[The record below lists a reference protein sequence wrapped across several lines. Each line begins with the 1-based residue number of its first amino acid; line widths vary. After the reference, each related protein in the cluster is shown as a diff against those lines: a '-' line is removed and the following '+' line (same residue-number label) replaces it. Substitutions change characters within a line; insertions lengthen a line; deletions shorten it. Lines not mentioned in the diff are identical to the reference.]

1 MNVIQKSL
9 LDLIPLTVVA
19 VVIALISANTV
30 RDVSQTYDNII
41 SVEAE
46 VLVNLRDAQN
56 AILQWNADVKEGAS
70 LVRNNGDKA
79 KEKFRSVT
87 VTIDK
92 YLFNLRSAR
101 QNIETFLKQAAAG
114 KDGPL
119 KNKANNPKALSA
131 VDLLN
136 DSEMSLSEILALID
150 VLETEALAINVQQ
163 LRISKLS
170 LGTGEEFDRAVSE
183 MGAAQNKLGDLV
195 ILALSANA
203 RAAQSVSAVGSDL
216 IGDVQVLNKINLD
229 VLDIEN
235 VLFDIEDIRKKLTK
249 LWGSTENKQIARQSA
264 YITMLK
270 ARLSALDFL
279 IEKAKG
285 SEGEIKDLIASRANV
300 INGKDRL
307 SLFINLDY
315 ASKSLAAVVELKSA
329 VDEFQTIGKKSLE
342 NLLEVSE
349 IVEETDAAAQANDRR
364 LTTTL
369 ELVNKRIDRLRET
382 TSETVSARQLNVWV
396 LTIAGILA
404 ALGIGFLVARITI
417 LNPMMVLTNVAREI
431 SETGNFSKRIGISST
446 DEIGKASQAI
456 DKLLDNTQG
465 AFLEIES
472 LFSKVAEGNLAARM
486 PEHYAGDIGRASDH
500 IATSLGRL
508 SSTLEKILLDV
519 QQVASASASAGE
531 AVGQIADGARAQ
543 VEATKGIQDRMS
555 TSAEIAGSVDESAK
569 STSAAAANAT
579 KVAALGSTVAG
590 DMVSIMGNIQENS
603 SKISEIVD
611 LIQDIAQQ
619 TTMLAINASIES
631 ARAGEAGRGFSVVAT
646 EVGKL
651 ADRSSSSVKNILEL
665 TTAADDQA
673 NRGTTQMGE
682 LQSEMLRIG
691 ETINEIERMM
701 AAIVQESTKQRE
713 ALDQVEEATNNLER
727 IGEANAVA
735 AEEITASMLQ
745 LSHIA
750 SNAKSSIDEFS
761 LGQSEHNDELPT
773 DDSETGNEGND
784 EIANADGVPDDQ

>member
-79 KEKFRSVT
+79 KEKFQSAT
-87 VTIDK
+87 FTIDE

-101 QNIETFLKQAAAG
+101 QTIETFLTQAAAG
-114 KDGPL
+114 KDGPS
-119 KNKANNPKALSA
+119 KNKANDPKALSA

-150 VLETEALAINVQQ
+150 GLETEALAINVQQ

-170 LGTGEEFDRAVSE
+170 FGTGAEFDRAVSE

-279 IEKAKG
+279 IEKVKG
-285 SEGEIKDLIASRANV
+285 SEAEIKDLIASRADV

-329 VDEFQTIGKKSLE
+329 VNEFQTIGKKSLE

-382 TSETVSARQLNVWV
+382 TSETVSARQLNVWA

-404 ALGIGFLVARITI
+404 ALGIGFLVARVTI

-446 DEIGKASQAI
+446 DEIGKASRAI

-745 LSHIA
+745 LSRIA

-761 LGQSEHNDELPT
+761 LGQSEHDDELPT

-784 EIANADGVPDDQ
+784 EIANADGVPDD

>member
-79 KEKFRSVT
+79 KEKFQSAT
-87 VTIDK
+87 FTIDE

-101 QNIETFLKQAAAG
+101 QTIETFLTQAAAG
-114 KDGPL
+114 KDGPS
-119 KNKANNPKALSA
+119 KNKANDPKALSA

-150 VLETEALAINVQQ
+150 GLETEALAINVQQ

-170 LGTGEEFDRAVSE
+170 FGTGAEFDGAVSE

-279 IEKAKG
+279 IEKVKG
-285 SEGEIKDLIASRANV
+285 SEAEIKDLIASRANV

-349 IVEETDAAAQANDRR
+349 IVEETESAAQANDRR

-369 ELVNKRIDRLRET
+369 KLVNKRIDRLRET
-382 TSETVSARQLNVWV
+382 TSETVSARQLNVWA

-404 ALGIGFLVARITI
+404 ALGIGFLVARVTI

-446 DEIGKASQAI
+446 DEIGKASRAI

-745 LSHIA
+745 LSRIA

-761 LGQSEHNDELPT
+761 LGQSEHDDELPT

-784 EIANADGVPDDQ
+784 EIANADGVPDD

>member
-1 MNVIQKSL
+1 
-9 LDLIPLTVVA
+9 
-19 VVIALISANTV
+19 
-30 RDVSQTYDNII
+30 
-41 SVEAE
+41 
-46 VLVNLRDAQN
+46 
-56 AILQWNADVKEGAS
+56 
-70 LVRNNGDKA
+70 
-79 KEKFRSVT
+79 
-87 VTIDK
+87 
-92 YLFNLRSAR
+92 
-101 QNIETFLKQAAAG
+101 
-114 KDGPL
+114 
-119 KNKANNPKALSA
+119 
-131 VDLLN
+131 
-136 DSEMSLSEILALID
+136 
-150 VLETEALAINVQQ
+150 
-163 LRISKLS
+163 
-170 LGTGEEFDRAVSE
+170 
-183 MGAAQNKLGDLV
+183 
-195 ILALSANA
+195 
-203 RAAQSVSAVGSDL
+203 
-216 IGDVQVLNKINLD
+216 
-229 VLDIEN
+229 
-235 VLFDIEDIRKKLTK
+235 
-249 LWGSTENKQIARQSA
+249 
-264 YITMLK
+264 
-270 ARLSALDFL
+270 
-279 IEKAKG
+279 
-285 SEGEIKDLIASRANV
+285 
-300 INGKDRL
+300 
-307 SLFINLDY
+307 
-315 ASKSLAAVVELKSA
+315 
-329 VDEFQTIGKKSLE
+329 
-342 NLLEVSE
+342 VSE

-369 ELVNKRIDRLRET
+369 KLVNKRIDRLRET
-382 TSETVSARQLNVWV
+382 TSETVSARQLNVWA

-404 ALGIGFLVARITI
+404 ALGIGFLVARVTI

-446 DEIGKASQAI
+446 DEIGKASRAI

-701 AAIVQESTKQRE
+701 AAVVQESTKQRE

-745 LSHIA
+745 LSRIA

-761 LGQSEHNDELPT
+761 LGQSEHDDELPT
-773 DDSETGNEGND
+773 DDSETGNDGND

>member
-79 KEKFRSVT
+79 KEKFQSAT
-87 VTIDK
+87 FTIDE

-101 QNIETFLKQAAAG
+101 QTIETFLTQAAAG
-114 KDGPL
+114 KDGPS
-119 KNKANNPKALSA
+119 KNKANDPKALSA

-150 VLETEALAINVQQ
+150 GLETEALAINVQQ

-170 LGTGEEFDRAVSE
+170 LGTGAEFDQAVSE

-279 IEKAKG
+279 IEKVKG
-285 SEGEIKDLIASRANV
+285 SEAEIKDLIASRANV

-382 TSETVSARQLNVWV
+382 TSETVSARQLNVWA

-404 ALGIGFLVARITI
+404 ALGIGFLVARVTI

-446 DEIGKASQAI
+446 DEIGKASRAI

-745 LSHIA
+745 LSRIA

-761 LGQSEHNDELPT
+761 LGQSEHDDELPT

>member
-79 KEKFRSVT
+79 KEKFQSAT
-87 VTIDK
+87 FTIDE

-101 QNIETFLKQAAAG
+101 QTIETFLTQAAAG
-114 KDGPL
+114 KDGPS
-119 KNKANNPKALSA
+119 KNKANDPKALSA

-150 VLETEALAINVQQ
+150 GLETEALAINVQQ

-170 LGTGEEFDRAVSE
+170 LGTGAEFDRAVSE

-279 IEKAKG
+279 IEKVKG
-285 SEGEIKDLIASRANV
+285 SEAEIKDLIASRANV

-307 SLFINLDY
+307 RLFINLDY
-315 ASKSLAAVVELKSA
+315 ASNSLAAVVELKSA

-382 TSETVSARQLNVWV
+382 TSETVSARQLNVWA

-404 ALGIGFLVARITI
+404 ALGIGFLVARVTI

-446 DEIGKASQAI
+446 DEIGKASRAI

-745 LSHIA
+745 LSRIA

-761 LGQSEHNDELPT
+761 LGQSEHDDELPT

-784 EIANADGVPDDQ
+784 EIANADGVPNDQ

>member
-79 KEKFRSVT
+79 KEKFQSAT
-87 VTIDK
+87 FTIDE

-101 QNIETFLKQAAAG
+101 QTIETFLTQAAAG
-114 KDGPL
+114 KDGPS
-119 KNKANNPKALSA
+119 KNKANDPKALSA

-150 VLETEALAINVQQ
+150 GLETEALAINVQQ

-279 IEKAKG
+279 IEKVKG
-285 SEGEIKDLIASRANV
+285 SEAEIKDLIASRANV

-349 IVEETDAAAQANDRR
+349 IVEETESAAQANDRR

-369 ELVNKRIDRLRET
+369 KLVNKRIDRLRET
-382 TSETVSARQLNVWV
+382 TSETVSARQLNVWA

-404 ALGIGFLVARITI
+404 ALGIGFLVARVTI

-446 DEIGKASQAI
+446 DEIGKASRAI

-745 LSHIA
+745 LSRIA

-761 LGQSEHNDELPT
+761 LGQSEHDDELPT

-784 EIANADGVPDDQ
+784 EIANADGVPDD

>member
-19 VVIALISANTV
+19 VVIALLSANTV

-79 KEKFRSVT
+79 REKFQSAT
-87 VTIDK
+87 FTIDE

-101 QNIETFLKQAAAG
+101 QTIETFLTQAAAG
-114 KDGPL
+114 KDGPS
-119 KNKANNPKALSA
+119 KNKANDPKALSA

-150 VLETEALAINVQQ
+150 GLETEALAINVQQ

-170 LGTGEEFDRAVSE
+170 LGTGAEFDQAVSE

-279 IEKAKG
+279 IEKVKG
-285 SEGEIKDLIASRANV
+285 SEAEIKDLIASRANV

-329 VDEFQTIGKKSLE
+329 VGEFQTIGKMSLE

-382 TSETVSARQLNVWV
+382 TSETVSARQLNVWA

-404 ALGIGFLVARITI
+404 ALGIGFLVARVTI

-446 DEIGKASQAI
+446 DEIGKASRAI

-673 NRGTTQMGE
+673 NRGATQMGE

-745 LSHIA
+745 LSRIA

-761 LGQSEHNDELPT
+761 LGQSENDDELPT
-773 DDSETGNEGND
+773 DDSETGNEGDD
-784 EIANADGVPDDQ
+784 EIANVDGVPDDQ

>member
-19 VVIALISANTV
+19 VVIALLSANTV

-79 KEKFRSVT
+79 REKFQSAT
-87 VTIDK
+87 FTIDE

-101 QNIETFLKQAAAG
+101 QTIETFLTQAAAG
-114 KDGPL
+114 KDGPS
-119 KNKANNPKALSA
+119 KNKANDPKALSA

-150 VLETEALAINVQQ
+150 GLETEALAINVQQ

-170 LGTGEEFDRAVSE
+170 LGTGAEFDQAVSE

-279 IEKAKG
+279 IEKVKG
-285 SEGEIKDLIASRANV
+285 SEAEIKDLIASRANV

-315 ASKSLAAVVELKSA
+315 ASKSLAAVIELKSA
-329 VDEFQTIGKKSLE
+329 VGEFQTIGKMSLE

-382 TSETVSARQLNVWV
+382 TSETVSARQLNVWA

-404 ALGIGFLVARITI
+404 ALGIGFLVARVTI

-446 DEIGKASQAI
+446 DEIGKASRAI

-673 NRGTTQMGE
+673 NRGATQMGE

-745 LSHIA
+745 LSRIA

-761 LGQSEHNDELPT
+761 LGQSEHDDELPT

>member
-79 KEKFRSVT
+79 KEKFQSAT
-87 VTIDK
+87 FTIDE

-101 QNIETFLKQAAAG
+101 QTIETFLTQAAAG
-114 KDGPL
+114 KDGPS
-119 KNKANNPKALSA
+119 KNKANDPKALSA

-150 VLETEALAINVQQ
+150 GLETEALAINVQQ

-170 LGTGEEFDRAVSE
+170 LGTGAEFDQAVSE

-279 IEKAKG
+279 IEKVKG
-285 SEGEIKDLIASRANV
+285 SEAEIKDLIASRANV

-382 TSETVSARQLNVWV
+382 TSETVSARQLNVWA

-404 ALGIGFLVARITI
+404 ALGIGFLVARVTI

-446 DEIGKASQAI
+446 DEIGKASRAI

-745 LSHIA
+745 LSRIA

-761 LGQSEHNDELPT
+761 LGQSENDDELPT
-773 DDSETGNEGND
+773 DDSETGNEGDD

>member
-79 KEKFRSVT
+79 KEKFQSAT
-87 VTIDK
+87 FTIDE

-101 QNIETFLKQAAAG
+101 QTIETFLTQAAAG
-114 KDGPL
+114 KDGPS
-119 KNKANNPKALSA
+119 KNKANDPKGLTA

-150 VLETEALAINVQQ
+150 GLETEALAINVQQ

-170 LGTGEEFDRAVSE
+170 LGTGAEFDQAVSE

-279 IEKAKG
+279 IEKVKG
-285 SEGEIKDLIASRANV
+285 SEAEIKDLIASRANV

-382 TSETVSARQLNVWV
+382 TSETVSARQLNVWA

-404 ALGIGFLVARITI
+404 ALGIGFLVARVTI

-446 DEIGKASQAI
+446 DEIGKASRAI

-745 LSHIA
+745 LSRIA

-761 LGQSEHNDELPT
+761 LGQSEYDDELPT